1 MASEICPEARGFIP
15 QELTCQVRV
24 SWDRRAGVGFWKRL
38 WRSLTGYYDCPNE
51 GLLPC
56 SRFRDTTNEAL

>member
-15 QELTCQVRV
+15 QELTCWARV
-24 SWDRRAGVGFWKRL
+24 SWDRLAGVGFWKRL
-38 WRSLTGYYDCPNE
+38 WRSLSGYYNCPNE

-56 SRFRDTTNEAL
+56 SRFRDIANEAL

>member
-1 MASEICPEARGFIP
+1 
-15 QELTCQVRV
+15 V

-56 SRFRDTTNEAL
+56 SRFRDVTNEAL